1 MYMLVRNLREQ
12 GDYERALTV
21 QDENLA
27 LAIANEQ
34 NIASARKNV
43 AQGMIPQLT
52 ERQLRSREEQVMD
65 GLTALNKAKN
75 NLSSIFTPQQ
85 VESFMTGMTE
95 EFADF
100 VNVYWNDLKKEFE
113 TKRNLTKVYFD
124 KIVQMFMKKLEQ
136 QTGISTERVNRPAVS
151 SSINEA
157 REIKK
162 IIPDREFIRTI
173 VMRLRDADQV
183 GLSRAYATY
192 YYMLPSD
199 SILQLISEKP
209 EVERQ
214 RYFEALTRLLRGV
227 NPNNRYWEGL
237 SKTDLMS
244 LRNTAQMNI
253 PDLANADTIF
263 QLYSDV
269 IPGFMEAYQRE
280 REVLLTK
287 TLKKSFEPEEP
298 IRRQLGQPATPLEFL
313 GQPAVLEAG
322 YTPAQVARIGR
333 RGLTSR
339 FNEQEKK
346 LGSAGFSQPAAVVAS
361 SQFSGLPDEIST
373 VERPRRGRP
382 ANTPSNTPVSAP
394 SFVNPLP
401 TTLGKTKYQLLKEQ
415 LAARDAEG
423 RTLSQSPAQSG
434 IIPPPRRSANRYGKG
449 IKSGRGIAPKET
461 VYHDFGKFLING
473 NALDNQL
480 LQVKY
485 QAGGS
490 IPGFSKKIAISDTFQ
505 DILNTLIDTG
515 KLNKSQFKE
524 LDDAERRALET
535 LLVKAGIGAEFGI
548 KSITPTDELKKK
560 LDRFELLKG
569 MYNAGNNGVEVIHEL
584 RSLVL
589 HFMNI
594 GRITRRDALA
604 TLMELQ

>member
-1 MYMLVRNLREQ
+1 MLVRNLREQ
-12 GDYERALTV
+12 GDYERAIAV

-43 AQGMIPQLT
+43 AMGMIPQLT
-52 ERQLRSREEQVMD
+52 ERQLRSREEMVMD

-136 QTGISTERVNRPAVS
+136 QTGISTDRVNRPAES

-162 IIPDREFIRTI
+162 LIPDRNFIRTI

-183 GLSRAYATY
+183 GLSRAYATF

-237 SKTDLMS
+237 SKTDLNS
-244 LRNTAQMNI
+244 LRNITSSNI
-253 PDLANADTIF
+253 PDLANADVIF

-269 IPGFMEAYQRE
+269 IPGFMEAYERE
-280 REVLLTK
+280 RDVLLTK
-287 TLKKSFEPEEP
+287 TLKRNFEPEDP
-298 IRRQLGQPATPLEFL
+298 SVMMGLPYASPASPVSA
-313 GQPAVLEAG
+313 PAVLESG
-322 YTPAQVARIGR
+322 YTPAQVAQIGR

-339 FNEQEKK
+339 FNEQEKN

-382 ANTPSNTPVSAP
+382 PNTPSNTPVSAP
-394 SFVNPLP
+394 SFVNRPFS
-401 TTLGKTKYQLLKEQ
+401 GKTKYQMLQEQ
-415 LAARDAEG
+415 LAAQDAEG
-423 RTLSQSPAQSG
+423 RSLSQSPAQSG
-434 IIPPPRRSANRYGKG
+434 IIPPRRSSGRYGKG

-524 LDDAERRALET
+524 LDDGERRALET
-535 LLVKAGIGAEFGI
+535 LMVKAGIGAEFGI

-569 MYNAGNNGVEVIHEL
+569 MYNAGSNGVEVIHEL

-594 GRITRRDALA
+594 GRITRRDALS
-604 TLMELQ
+604 TLLELQ